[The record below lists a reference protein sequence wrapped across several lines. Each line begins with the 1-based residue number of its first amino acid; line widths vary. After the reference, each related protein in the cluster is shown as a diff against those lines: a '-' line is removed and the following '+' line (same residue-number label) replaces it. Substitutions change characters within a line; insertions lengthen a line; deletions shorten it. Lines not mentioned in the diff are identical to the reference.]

1 MRKKIN
7 ILLILVVL
15 TTTPFAIAQNTDE
28 QLANYY
34 VNEGDC
40 EKAIPYLEKV
50 YDRDPS
56 KFIFSRYLNCLKDL
70 GEDKSAIDLI
80 QNQIKIYP
88 DNYDYKVMLGEEYS
102 RQGDSRRAEK
112 TFENIIEN
120 VEPNPRDIINTQK
133 AFSERG
139 MNEKALLVLQNG
151 RRELKGKYPLNV
163 QFARV
168 YGELGNTEKMIEEYL
183 GLLDYNPNMIST
195 LKRLMPRMIDF
206 DSPDSES
213 FEMLK
218 NNLIKTIQ
226 QNPNESSY
234 AELLIWSLI
243 QRKNFP
249 AALIQSKALDKRT
262 SNDGRHVYEMGKIAS
277 QNKDYRTARKAFK
290 YVVELGERS
299 PYYFVA
305 EQLLLNTRYLEIT
318 NNNDYTDEELKE
330 TISEYKNTLERL
342 PKNGKA
348 IPVIKE
354 LAFIQ
359 AFYADQKDEAKQ
371 ILNEALNFPRYSDV
385 GRAEVKIL
393 LADILVLEGDIWEA
407 SLLYMQ
413 VEENLKYESIGEEA
427 KFKNARIFYYDGN
440 FKYAQSQLDVLKES
454 TSKLIANDAMNLSIL
469 ITDNLGLDSNYT
481 AMQQFAQADLLLEQ
495 HKYDS
500 AFQLYDTIIDI
511 FPDHNLKD
519 DILMRK
525 ADAYIFLA
533 EWENAIEKLEIIADK
548 HADDILADDA
558 LFKLGKIYEDQ
569 LFDLEKAKSYYF
581 RIMKDYPGSLF
592 STKARARYRSLS

>member
-1 MRKKIN
+1 MQKKIN
-7 ILLILVVL
+7 ILLSLLCLLV
-15 TTTPFAIAQNTDE
+15 AINSIAQDTDE

-40 EKAIPYLEKV
+40 AKALPYLEKV
-50 YDRDPS
+50 YDKNPS
-56 KFIFSRYLNCLKDL
+56 KFIFERYLNCLRDL
-70 GEDKSAIDLI
+70 EEDREAENLI
-80 QNQIKIYP
+80 ENQIKIYP
-88 DNYDYKVMLGEEYS
+88 ESYEYKVMLGEEYA
-102 RQGDSRRAEK
+102 RQGNERKADK
-112 TFENIIEN
+112 TFEYIVEN
-120 VEPNPRDIINTQK
+120 VPPNPREIINTQK

-139 MNEKALLVLQNG
+139 KNELALRVLQNG
-151 RRELKGKYPLNV
+151 RNELKGNYPFNV
-163 QFARV
+163 QFAQV
-168 YGELGNTEKMIEEYL
+168 YGELGETEKMIKEYL
-183 GLLDYNPNMIST
+183 GLIDYNPNMITT

-206 DSPDSES
+206 ESPNSES

-218 NNLIKTIQ
+218 NNLIRTIQ
-226 QNPNESSY
+226 QNPNESAY

-249 AALIQSKALDKRT
+249 AALIQSQALDKRT
-262 SNDGRHVYEMGKIAS
+262 SKDGGQVYQMGKIAS

-290 YVVELGERS
+290 YVVELGEKS
-299 PYYFVA
+299 PYYFAA

-318 NNNDYTDEELKE
+318 NTNDYSKEELEE
-330 TISEYKNTLERL
+330 TISEYKTTLSRL

-348 IPVIKE
+348 IPIIKE
-354 LAFIQ
+354 LAYIQ
-359 AFYADQKDEAKQ
+359 AFYAGKKADAKEV
-371 ILNEALNFPRYSDV
+371 LNEALTFPRYTDV

-413 VEENLKYESIGEEA
+413 VEDNLKYESIGEEA

-440 FKYAQSQLDVLKES
+440 FKYAQSQLDVLKGS
-454 TSKLIANDAMNLSIL
+454 TSKLISNDAMNLSIL

-525 ADAYIFLA
+525 ADAYIFQA
-533 EWENAIEKLEIIADK
+533 KWDKAINKLEEIVKD
-548 HADDILADDA
+548 HSQDILADDA
-558 LFKLGKIYEDQ
+558 LYKLGKIYENQ
-569 LFDLEKAKSYYF
+569 LFDIEKAKSFYF
-581 RIMKDYPGSLF
+581 QIMKEYPGSLF
-592 STKARARYRSLS
+592 STKARKRYRTLS

>member
-1 MRKKIN
+1 MQKRIKI
-7 ILLILVVL
+7 IFSLFCLFV
-15 TTTPFAIAQNTDE
+15 AINSFAQNTDE

-40 EKAIPYLEKV
+40 AKALPYLEKV
-50 YDRDPS
+50 YGENPS
-56 KFIFSRYLNCLKDL
+56 KFFFERYLNCLRDQGQEKESL
-70 GEDKSAIDLI
+70 NLI
-80 QNQIKIYP
+80 ENQIKIYP
-88 DNYDYKVMLGEEYS
+88 ENYTYKVMLGEEYEL
-102 RQGDSRRAEK
+102 QGNDKKAER
-112 TFENIIEN
+112 TFENIIQN
-120 VEPNPRDIINTQK
+120 IPASPREIINTQK

-139 MNEKALLVLQNG
+139 KNEIALRILKNG
-151 RRELKGKYPLNV
+151 RDQLKSNYPLNI
-163 QFARV
+163 QFAQV
-168 YGELGNTEKMIEEYL
+168 YGELGETEKMITEYL
-183 GLLDYNPNMIST
+183 GLLDYNPNMITT

-206 DSPDSES
+206 ETADSES

-218 NNLIKTIQ
+218 NNLIRAIQ
-226 QNPNESSY
+226 QSPNETAY

-243 QRKNFP
+243 QRKNFS
-249 AALIQSKALDKRT
+249 AALIQSKALDNRT
-262 SNDGRHVYEMGKIAS
+262 SKDGRHVYEMGKVAS

-290 YVVELGERS
+290 YVVEIGEES
-299 PYYFVA
+299 PYYFAA

-318 NNNDYTDEELKE
+318 NNSDYSSEELNE
-330 TISEYKNTLERL
+330 TISEYQTTLSRL

-348 IPVIKE
+348 IPIIKE
-354 LAFIQ
+354 LAYIQ
-359 AFYADQKDEAKQ
+359 AFYAGKKEAAKT
-371 ILNEALNFPRYSDV
+371 ILNEALEYPRYTDV

-413 VEENLKYESIGEEA
+413 VEENLKYERIGEEA

-440 FKYAQSQLDVLKES
+440 FTYAQAQLDVLKGS

-469 ITDNLGLDSNYT
+469 ITDNLGLDSNFT
-481 AMQQFAQADLLLEQ
+481 AMEQFAQADLLLEQ

-525 ADAYIFLA
+525 ADAFIFQA
-533 EWENAIEKLEIIADK
+533 KWESAIDKLELIVK
-548 HADDILADDA
+548 EHADDILADDA
-558 LFKLGKIYEDQ
+558 LYRLGKIYENQ
-569 LFDLEKAKSYYF
+569 LFDLEKAKSFYF
-581 RIMKDYPGSLF
+581 KIMKEYPGSLF
-592 STKARARYRSLS
+592 STKARKRYRALS

>member
-1 MRKKIN
+1 MQKTIKILST
-7 ILLILVVL
+7 LLCLIIALHS
-15 TTTPFAIAQNTDE
+15 AAQNTDE

-40 EKAIPYLEKV
+40 EKALPYLEKV
-50 YDRDPS
+50 YDKSPT
-56 KFIFSRYLNCLKDL
+56 KFIFNRYLNCLRDL
-70 GEDKSAIDLI
+70 GDDKEATDLI
-80 QNQIKIYP
+80 ENQIKIYP
-88 DNYDYKVMLGEEYS
+88 DYYEYKVMLGEEYE
-102 RQGDSRRAEK
+102 RQGNQRKAENV
-112 TFENIIEN
+112 FEDLIEN
-120 VEPNPRDIINTQK
+120 VSSNPRDIINIQK

-139 MNEKALLVLQNG
+139 KNELALRILQNG
-151 RRELKGKYPLNV
+151 RKELKNNYPLNV
-163 QFARV
+163 QFAKI
-168 YGELGNTEKMIEEYL
+168 YGELGETEKMIDEYL

-206 DSPDSES
+206 DSPESES
-213 FEMLK
+213 FDMLK

-226 QNPNESSY
+226 QNPNESTYS
-234 AELLIWSLI
+234 ELLIWALV
-243 QRKNFP
+243 QRKNFA

-262 SNDGRHVYEMGKIAS
+262 SKDGREVYEMGKIAS
-277 QNKDYRTARKAFK
+277 QNKDYRTARKSFK
-290 YVVELGERS
+290 YVVELGEQS
-299 PYYFVA
+299 PYYYAA

-318 NNNDYTDEELKE
+318 NNNNYSKEELNE
-330 TISEYKNTLERL
+330 TIEEYKTTLARL

-348 IPVIKE
+348 IPIIKE

-359 AFYADQKDEAKQ
+359 AFYADQKEEAKE
-371 ILNEALNFPRYSDV
+371 ILNEALEYPRYTDV
-385 GRAEVKIL
+385 GRAEIKIL

-413 VEENLKYESIGEEA
+413 VEDNLKYESIGEEA

-481 AMQQFAQADLLLEQ
+481 AMEQFAQADLLLEQ

-525 ADAYIFLA
+525 ADAYIFKA
-533 EWENAIEKLEIIADK
+533 EWQKAINKLEELVED

-558 LFKLGKIYEDQ
+558 LYKLGKIYENQ
-569 LFDLEKAKSYYF
+569 LFDVEKAKSFYF

-592 STKARARYRSLS
+592 STKARKRYRSLS